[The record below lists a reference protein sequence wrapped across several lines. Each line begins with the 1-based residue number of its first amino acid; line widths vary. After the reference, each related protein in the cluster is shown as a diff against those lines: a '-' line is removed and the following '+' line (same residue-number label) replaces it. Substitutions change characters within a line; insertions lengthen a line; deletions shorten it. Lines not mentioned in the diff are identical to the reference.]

1 MSDLEFKLNSTDIH
15 QNSEI
20 TGTIMV
26 SYPGRYDGVVVNTT
40 ILDSK

>member
-1 MSDLEFKLNSTDIH
+1 MGDLDFKLNSTDIH

-26 SYPGRYDGVVVNTT
+26 SYPGRY
-40 ILDSK
+40 